1 VKKYRLYLTAAVVST
16 AVFLSGCRVPTHKF
30 EDVFDRYYSTTLN
43 MSTSADVLAV
53 LQNDDEL
60 LSQSES
66 VVAAWAKA
74 GGKDRTHWFNMVAF
88 DEETMVAVRKYGF
101 ILEETRWGLNR
112 TPLPGLRFDA
122 EFVIPAD
129 ILEAPYPGANAK
141 LIEILKE
148 CRDAFKDDSAELT
161 YDADVLRSSV
171 MMVYQALNTVVNKL
185 NLSPA
190 YAAQLP
196 LLEGMEFD
204 HPTLSESRI
213 RMVIE
218 EDIVKI
224 KIKAGKPWFQ
234 DPAELLF
241 NEKPFET
248 HPDVQ
253 HM

>member
-1 VKKYRLYLTAAVVST
+1 MKKYGLYLTAAIVST
-16 AVFLSGCRVPTHKF
+16 AVFLSGCRVPPNKY
-30 EDVFDRYYSTTLN
+30 EGVFDRYYSTTLK
-43 MSTSADVLAV
+43 MSTSSDVLAV

-60 LSQSES
+60 LSTSEN
-66 VVAAWAKA
+66 VVATWGKA

-88 DEETMVAVRKYGF
+88 DEETMLAIRKYGF

-112 TPLPGLRFDA
+112 TPLPALRFDA
-122 EFVIPAD
+122 EIVMPAE
-129 ILEAPYPGANAK
+129 ILEAPYPSANAR

-148 CRDAFKDDSAELT
+148 SRDAFKDDSAELT
-161 YDADVLRSSV
+161 YDADVLRGSV
-171 MMVYQALNTVVNKL
+171 MMVQQALNSVVLKL
-185 NLSPA
+185 TQSPA
-190 YAAQLP
+190 YAVNLP
-196 LLEGMEFD
+196 LLEGLEFD